1 MARGQDGSPREP
13 HSVRRARSR
22 ESIANQ
28 HRLLELGN
36 VVDQRSGVKGKS
48 RAKRPHRLRRRLI
61 FTGVALV
68 VIIAGVVGGS
78 YYYATYKFN
87 AIPKVN
93 VAHEVKPITGKP
105 FNILMIGSD
114 SRVGLTGAVAAQ
126 TGASTGSVTGQRS
139 DVVKIIHVDPQAGSI
154 SLISIPRDTVVTLLA
169 NQSLYGEFNRINV
182 NFGNGPSLVAQT
194 ITANFGIPINQTIV
208 VSFAG
213 LINAADALGGV
224 YLDFPYPAFD
234 PESGLWIRHA
244 GCQLVK
250 GFPALAVTRSRHYY
264 YNVHGSGTI
273 PLHWSKLSSGQL
285 YSDLTSE
292 GWVYDGTSDFGRIYR
307 QNAFLR
313 GMVDEAKKLYNPLT
327 INTFLSAI
335 PKGVTLDSNFSL
347 NELIGL
353 AVRFHSINANA
364 IQTYTLPTYSAV
376 NSALGDVLYVQQP
389 TTQQLLVSIFGTQ
402 LLTPTNPPPNE
413 QLQTPQPPVVA
424 VPTTTLPSATTT
436 TNLSGKKKHVTTAT
450 TTTTTIPTLAIPNF
464 DPRPCTP
471 S

>member
-1 MARGQDGSPREP
+1 M
-13 HSVRRARSR
+13 
-22 ESIANQ
+22 
-28 HRLLELGN
+28 ELGDA
-36 VVDQRSGVKGKS
+36 VDQRGGAKGKN
-48 RAKRPHRLRRRLI
+48 RVKRPHRLRRRLI
-61 FTGVALV
+61 FSGVALI
-68 VIIAGVVGGS
+68 VIIAGVIGGS

-87 AIPKVN
+87 AIPKIN

-114 SRVGLTGAVAAQ
+114 SRAGLTGLAAAA
-126 TGASTGSVTGQRS
+126 TGATTGSVSGQRS

-169 NQSLYGEFNRINV
+169 NQSLYGQFNRINV
-182 NFGNGPSLVAQT
+182 NLGNGPSLLAQT

-234 PESGLWIRHA
+234 PESSLWIRHA
-244 GCQLVK
+244 GCQLIK

-264 YNVHGSGTI
+264 YNTGGSGTI
-273 PLHWSKLSSGQL
+273 PLHWSKLSSSQL
-285 YSDLTSE
+285 YSDLSAE
-292 GWVYDGTSDFGRIYR
+292 GWSYDGTSDFGRIIR

-313 GMVDEAKKLYNPLT
+313 AMVDEAKKLYNPLT
-327 INTFLSAI
+327 ISRFLSAI
-335 PKGVTLDSNFSL
+335 PQGVTLDSNFTL

-353 AVRFHSINANA
+353 AVRFHGLNANA

-376 NSALGDVLYVQQP
+376 NASLGDVLYVQQP
-389 TTQQLLVSIFGTQ
+389 TTQQMLVGIFGTQ
-402 LLTPTNPPPNE
+402 LLKPTNPPPNQ
-413 QLQTPQPPVVA
+413 QLQTPQPPFVA
-424 VPTTTLPSATTT
+424 VTTT
-436 TNLSGKKKHVTTAT
+436 TVPAASTSTSSGKKKHVSTST
-450 TTTTTIPTLAIPNF
+450 TTTTTNPTLATPSF
-464 DPRPCTP
+464 DPKPCTP